1 MDDLA
6 RSLTCRGAPQGDP
19 ATVVGVSKSG
29 HNKERCVTGFRPIY
43 AVLVGALIACGDGT
57 APILELP
64 RTLTVAESKLVE
76 ADNRFAFKL
85 FREIASQEPADANV
99 FISPVSVGMALGM
112 AYNGAAGTT
121 RDSMQQSLE
130 LQGMSL
136 NEVNEAYQSLIGL
149 LRDLDPA
156 VEFLLANSV
165 WYRQDLTVVT
175 AFLDNMTQYFGAD
188 VTAMDFDA
196 PGAADVI
203 NGWVRDH
210 TAGRIDEIVAS
221 PIDPL
226 TVMFLINAIY
236 FKGAWTHRFET
247 DRTRDAP
254 FHRVDGST
262 ATVRMM
268 SREETPVRAYMDGS
282 ITVAELPYGGGA
294 WAMTIVYPTDPAGIT
309 ELSAD
314 LTESQWNS
322 WVGAMDSTTI
332 QVSMPKYTL
341 EYEIELSA
349 VLEAL
354 GMAEA
359 FKPTVADFSNLVTRS
374 DAYISAV
381 KHKTFVQVNEEGTEA
396 AAATSVEV
404 GVTSAPPIILID
416 RPFLVAIRERLSGT
430 ILFLGKVVNPGR

>member
-1 MDDLA
+1 MSRTSRAALVALA
-6 RSLTCRGAPQGDP
+6 AV
-19 ATVVGVSKSG
+19 AVG
-29 HNKERCVTGFRPIY
+29 
-43 AVLVGALIACGDGT
+43 CGDSV
-57 APILELP
+57 APIDELP
-64 RTLTVAESKLVE
+64 RNLTVAESKLVD

-112 AYNGAAGTT
+112 AYNGAAGAT
-121 RDSMQQSLE
+121 RDSMQQALE

-136 NEVNEAYQSLIGL
+136 QEVNEAYESLIAL

-156 VEFLLANSV
+156 VEFILANSV
-165 WYRQDLTVVT
+165 WYRQNLSVVT
-175 AFLDNMTQYFGAD
+175 AFLDNMTRYFGAE

-210 TAGRIDEIVAS
+210 TGGRIDEIVAS

-236 FKGAWTHRFET
+236 FKGAWTHRFDT
-247 DRTRDAP
+247 DRTRDAT
-254 FHRVDGST
+254 FYRLDGST
-262 ATVRMM
+262 GTVRMM

-294 WAMTIVYPTDPAGIT
+294 WAMTLVYPTDPGDIT
-309 ELSAD
+309 DLAAN
-314 LTESQWNS
+314 LTESQWNG

-332 QVSMPKYTL
+332 RVSMPKYTL
-341 EYEIELSA
+341 EYEIELNA
-349 VLEAL
+349 VLQAL
-354 GMAEA
+354 GMGIA
-359 FKPTVADFSNLVTRS
+359 FVPMEADFTNLVTRD

-396 AAATSVEV
+396 AAVTSVEI
-404 GVTSAPPIILID
+404 GVTSIPPTILVD

-430 ILFLGKVVNPGR
+430 ILFLGRVTDPGS